1 MCVFGW
7 GKRERKER
15 KGERERHRVRERERR
30 HPEYLWGLNKNQ
42 EENDLR
48 MRSGIF
54 LHKAVVSENS
64 TDTALEDVFLYGTMF
79 FATDVHHT
87 LSSTGSGVKDVQAYQ
102 CSGNILFQEL
112 QSCFSTVFL

>member
-1 MCVFGW
+1 M
-7 GKRERKER
+7 
-15 KGERERHRVRERERR
+15 RERERR
-30 HPEYLWGLNKNQ
+30 HLEYLWGLNKNQ

-64 TDTALEDVFLYGTMF
+64 TDTALEDVFLYGTTF
-79 FATDVHHT
+79 FATDINHT
-87 LSSTGSGVKDVQAYQ
+87 LSSSGSGVKDVQAYQ

-112 QSCFSTVFL
+112 QSSFSTVFL